1 VEFTLGGNVRRV
13 AWIPTALFVVAVP
26 LFLLTTS
33 VSWAFNS
40 AGVYER
46 GFEKYRVSSLTG
58 ITGADLVQVAA
69 DIRHYFN
76 SGEEPLAVRTRIFG
90 EERDLFNSREV
101 SHMRDVKRL
110 IWGVYIIA
118 ALSTV
123 YLSAAVGLGLARRRG
138 RFAETLAR
146 RFLLGGG
153 LTLAL
158 VMAVGLFALVGFDRL
173 FLAFHQLSFSNDLW
187 QLDWRTDY
195 LVRLFPQNFWFD
207 STMWVA
213 TRAVAGALAV
223 TVLSGGYL
231 LYLRRTAQKGVVAPR
246 GEPGRTPEV

>member
-1 VEFTLGGNVRRV
+1 VRRV
-13 AWIPTALFVVAVP
+13 AWIPAALFVIAVP

-33 VSWAFNS
+33 VTWAFNS
-40 AGVYER
+40 AGVYEK
-46 GFEKYRVSSLTG
+46 GFEKYRVSSVTG
-58 ITGADLVQVAA
+58 ITGADLAQVAA
-69 DIRHYFN
+69 GIRHYFN
-76 SGEEPLAVRTRIFG
+76 SSEEPLAVRTRIFG
-90 EERDLFNSREV
+90 EERDLFNSREI

-118 ALSTV
+118 ALSTI
-123 YLSAAVGLGLARRRG
+123 YLLAAAGLGLARRRR
-138 RFAETLAR
+138 RFVETLAR
-146 RFLLGGG
+146 RCLWGGG

-158 VMAVGLFALVGFDRL
+158 IMAVGLFALVGFDRL
-173 FLAFHQLSFSNDLW
+173 FLTFHQLSFSNDLW

-223 TVLSGGYL
+223 TVFSGGYL
-231 LYLRRTAQKGVVAPR
+231 LYLRRTAQERVLPPR
-246 GEPGRTPEV
+246 GELGKTPEM

>member
-1 VEFTLGGNVRRV
+1 VRRV
-13 AWIPTALFVVAVP
+13 AWIPAALFVVAVP
-26 LFLLTTS
+26 LFLVTTS
-33 VSWAFNS
+33 VTWAFNS
-40 AGVYER
+40 AGAYER
-46 GFEKYRVSSLTG
+46 GFEKYGVSGLTG
-58 ITGADLVQVAA
+58 ITRADLVQVAA

-76 SGEEPLAVRTRIFG
+76 SREEPMAVRTRIFG

-118 ALSTV
+118 ALSTF
-123 YLSAAVGLGLARRRG
+123 YLLAAAGLGLARYRR

-146 RFLLGGG
+146 RCLWGGG
-153 LTLAL
+153 VTLAL
-158 VMAVGLFALVGFDRL
+158 ILAVGLFALVGFDRL
-173 FLAFHQLSFSNDLW
+173 FLTFHQLSFSNDLW

-231 LYLRRTAQKGVVAPR
+231 LYLRRAAQKGVLAPR
-246 GEPGRTPEV
+246 GELSKTPGM

>member
-1 VEFTLGGNVRRV
+1 MRRV
-13 AWIPTALFVVAVP
+13 AWIPTALFIVAVP
-26 LFLLTTS
+26 LFLVTAS
-33 VSWAFNS
+33 VAWAFNS

-46 GFEKYRVSSLTG
+46 GFEKYRVSSFSG
-58 ITGADLVQVAA
+58 ITRADLARVAA

-90 EERDLFNSREV
+90 EERDLFNSREAT
-101 SHMRDVKRL
+101 HMRDVKRL

-118 ALSTV
+118 ALSTF
-123 YLSAAVGLGLARRRG
+123 YLLAAAGLGLARYRR

-146 RFLLGGG
+146 RCLWGGG
-153 LTLAL
+153 VTLAL
-158 VMAVGLFALVGFDRL
+158 ILAVGLFALVGFDRL
-173 FLAFHQLSFSNDLW
+173 FLTFHQLSFSNDLW

-231 LYLRRTAQKGVVAPR
+231 LYLRRAAQKGVLAPR
-246 GEPGRTPEV
+246 GELSKTPGM